1 MTPKIKSRKKSNNRG
16 AASKKNIIDRS
27 YRSHEVNIENILKEK
42 DQNLFSIRNQDCA
55 AYKLTAEPLKNLKP
69 FFDAKKT
76 WLTVADYS
84 GFEANYLLQHGQ
96 HVMASDISDA
106 LLREVKAE
114 GLITGYSKQNVEKLM
129 YGDNSFDYVM
139 CKEAFHHFPRAYL
152 GLYEMI
158 RVSKMA
164 TILVAEPI
172 DILSKMSLLVLIKN
186 ICDKIHPL
194 LINKFWKN
202 RFSWETVG
210 NYVFKVSEREIEK
223 IAMGMGL
230 PYIAFKRYEI
240 FATHKNIDGLSDVPL
255 NQKLHRKI
263 KMKLAGRSLIS
274 SLGIVPHSSLC
285 CVVFKEQPSKEI
297 VKKMK
302 DMGFIT
308 IQLPTNP
315 YLR

>member
-1 MTPKIKSRKKSNNRG
+1 MAT
-16 AASKKNIIDRS
+16 SKKNLININ
-27 YRSHEVNIENILKEK
+27 YHAHEVNIENIVKEK
-42 DQNLFSIRNQDCA
+42 EQNLFHIRNQNCA
-55 AYKLTAEPLKNLKP
+55 AYKLTAEPLKNLEP
-69 FFDAKKT
+69 FLDASKT
-76 WLTVADYS
+76 WLTVADYN
-84 GFEANYLLQHGQ
+84 GLEANYLLQQGQ
-96 HVMASDISDA
+96 NVVASDISDA
-106 LLREVKAE
+106 MLREAKKE
-114 GLITGYSKQNVEKLM
+114 GLITEFSKQNVEELT
-129 YGDNSFDYVM
+129 YEDNSFDYVM

-158 RVSKMA
+158 RVSRIA

-210 NYVFKVSEREIEK
+210 NYVFKISEREIEK

-255 NQKLHRKI
+255 NQKVYRKI
-263 KMKLAGRSLIS
+263 KMKLAMRSIIS
-274 SLGIVPHSSLC
+274 SVGIIPHSSLG
-285 CVVFKEQPSKEI
+285 CVVFKEQPSEEI

-302 DMGFIT
+302 EKGFIT
-308 IQLPTNP
+308 IQLPSNP
-315 YLR
+315 YLK